1 VVGGSCAGGFGSTG
15 GAPLSPDAG
24 SVGLVVDGGVV
35 AGGCGL
41 SPDAAPE
48 PPPPPPPQPLNS
60 VAIASPMTNFLCAL
74 ISDGSPFGKR
84 QARNVRIYTWISLVF
99 SMRRRDLKTSAE
111 PKVVAETNLKNGNP
125 TRPSCRVAQGGRPR
139 KSASTAGVSGRDAP
153 GRSPYD
159 PPRLLA
165 CGIPSRGKP

>member
-24 SVGLVVDGGVV
+24 SVGLVVDGGVD
-35 AGGCGL
+35 GGCEP
-41 SPDAAPE
+41 SPAAAPE
-48 PPPPPPPQPLNS
+48 PLPPLPPQPLNN
-60 VAIASPMTNFLCAL
+60 VAIASPSTKILFAL

-84 QARNVRIYTWISLVF
+84 QARNVRIYTWVSLVF